1 MEWLTTLGVPAILAT
16 VIPLMITRHY
26 DRQDKRAAN
35 NDEHEQRL
43 DSHDEELKAM
53 KSDII
58 QIKSEISDF
67 KNTLRILAAANQSI
81 LRDRII
87 QMYNVYYIDK
97 GYMPIYARESL
108 DHMFTEYK
116 NLQGNGVV
124 PGLVEAM
131 LSLPTEPEGVEE

>member
-43 DSHDEELKAM
+43 DTHEEELEVI
-53 KSDII
+53 KSDVI
-58 QIKSEISDF
+58 QIKSEISDV
-67 KNTLRILAAANQSI
+67 KNTLRILEAANQSI

-116 NLQGNGVV
+116 NLHGNGVV

-131 LSLPTEPEGVEE
+131 LSLPTEPGNEEE